1 MLLKAAIPVLC
12 ILWVLLCLRFYT
24 LISAENIWQR
34 RFIAIGAGLGAGLLY
49 LLGSMLLPLLEMKE
63 ESEGVSIEKIED
75 VRVRSK

>member
-24 LISAENIWQR
+24 LISPQNIWQR

-49 LLGSMLLPLLEMKE
+49 LLGSMLLPLLEMPDSPSTTPV
-63 ESEGVSIEKIED
+63 ESVED
-75 VRVRSK
+75 VRVKTR